1 MSDAVIYRRA
11 SGKDKSGVCRRRI
24 QDPRRERDV
33 TTVAD
38 AIAGMLRALAGQRGI
53 RREGSIT
60 IGLIGRGIQLS
71 RSPVMHEMEASR
83 LGLDCVYHLLDFD
96 RFGLPDAALGEVVQ
110 AVASAGFAGVN
121 VTHPFKQAVLP
132 FVDELSVNA
141 ASIGAVNTLVF
152 RGGRVKGH
160 NTDCWGFAESFRDGL
175 PGAPVGRVVQ
185 FGAGGAG
192 AAVARALID
201 LGVRELVVVDN
212 DPARA
217 TALADRMNTGG
228 STRVETATDQAA
240 AVRAAEGIVNC
251 TPVGMAKYPGT
262 PFPTDLLSA
271 HQWVADI
278 IYFPAE
284 TELLRI
290 ARERGC
296 RVLPGS
302 GMAVYQAVR
311 AFELFTG
318 RAADKFAM
326 VEHFGAAA

>member
-1 MSDAVIYRRA
+1 M
-11 SGKDKSGVCRRRI
+11 
-24 QDPRRERDV
+24 
-33 TTVAD
+33 TTETS
-38 AIAGMLRALAGQRGI
+38 AIAGMLRALAGPRHVGRGS
-53 RREGSIT
+53 SIT

-71 RSPVMHEMEASR
+71 RTPAMHEMEARR

-96 RFGLPDAALGEVVQ
+96 RFELTDAALGEVVET
-110 AVASAGFAGVN
+110 VADAGFAGVN

-132 FVDELSVNA
+132 FVDELSTNA

-152 RGGRVKGH
+152 RDGHVKGH

-175 PGAPVGRVVQ
+175 PGAPVNRVAQ

-192 AAVARALID
+192 VAVARALAD

-212 DPARA
+212 DPPRA
-217 TALADRMNTGG
+217 TALADRMNAGG
-228 STRVETATDQAA
+228 SMRVETETDHAA
-240 AVRAAEGIVNC
+240 AVRAADGIVNC

-262 PFPTDLLSA
+262 PFARELLSPR
-271 HQWVADI
+271 HWVADI

-296 RVLPGS
+296 RVLPGA

-318 RAADKFAM
+318 RAADKREM
-326 VEHFGAAA
+326 VKHFGAAA

>member
-1 MSDAVIYRRA
+1 M
-11 SGKDKSGVCRRRI
+11 
-24 QDPRRERDV
+24 
-33 TTVAD
+33 TTVTD
-38 AIAGMLRALAGQRGI
+38 VIAGMLRTLAGQRGT
-53 RREGSIT
+53 RGEGSIT

-71 RSPVMHEMEASR
+71 RTPAMHEMEAGR
-83 LGLDCVYHLLDFD
+83 LGLDSVYHLLDFD

-110 AVASAGFAGVN
+110 AVASAGYAGVN

-175 PGAPVGRVVQ
+175 PGASVGRVVQ

-192 AAVARALID
+192 VAVARALVD
-201 LGVRELVVVDN
+201 LGARELIVVDN

-217 TALADRMNTGG
+217 TALADRMNSGG
-228 STRVETATDQAA
+228 NMRVETETDHAA
-240 AVRAAEGIVNC
+240 AVRAANGIVNC
-251 TPVGMAKYPGT
+251 TPVGMAKYPGM
-262 PFPTDLLSA
+262 PFARDLLSPR
-271 HQWVADI
+271 HWVADI

-284 TELLRI
+284 TELLAA
-290 ARERGC
+290 ARALGC
-296 RVLPGS
+296 RVLPGA

-318 RAADKFAM
+318 RPADKFAM

>member
-1 MSDAVIYRRA
+1 M
-11 SGKDKSGVCRRRI
+11 
-24 QDPRRERDV
+24 
-33 TTVAD
+33 TTVTD
-38 AIAGMLRALAGQRGI
+38 AIAGMLRTLAGQRGI
-53 RREGSIT
+53 RGEGSIT

-71 RSPVMHEMEASR
+71 RTPAMHEMEARR

-96 RFGLPDAALGEVVQ
+96 RFGLPDAALGKVVQ

-192 AAVARALID
+192 VAVARALVD
-201 LGVRELVVVDN
+201 LGARELIVVDN
-212 DPARA
+212 DPDRA
-217 TALADRMNTGG
+217 TALADRMNSGG
-228 STRVETATDQAA
+228 SMRVKTETDHAA
-240 AVRAAEGIVNC
+240 AVRAADGIVNC
-251 TPVGMAKYPGT
+251 TPVGMAKYPGM
-262 PFPTDLLSA
+262 PFARDLLSPR
-271 HQWVADI
+271 HWVADI

-284 TELLRI
+284 TELLAA
-290 ARERGC
+290 ARALGC
-296 RVLPGS
+296 RVLPGA

-318 RAADKFAM
+318 RPADKFAM

>member
-1 MSDAVIYRRA
+1 M
-11 SGKDKSGVCRRRI
+11 
-24 QDPRRERDV
+24 
-33 TTVAD
+33 TTVTD
-38 AIAGMLRALAGQRGI
+38 AIAGMLRTLAGQRGI
-53 RREGSIT
+53 RGEGSIT

-71 RSPVMHEMEASR
+71 RTPAMHELEARR

-201 LGVRELVVVDN
+201 LGVRELTIIDSAT
-212 DPARA
+212 ARA
-217 TALADRMNTGG
+217 VELARRMAAAGG
-228 STRVETATDQAA
+228 VHVVAETDPQAA
-240 AVRAAEGIVNC
+240 VGSADGLVNT

-262 PFPTDLLSA
+262 PFPADLISVR
-271 HQWVADI
+271 QWVADI

-318 RAADKFAM
+318 RAADKLAM
-326 VEHFGAAA
+326 VEHFRAAA